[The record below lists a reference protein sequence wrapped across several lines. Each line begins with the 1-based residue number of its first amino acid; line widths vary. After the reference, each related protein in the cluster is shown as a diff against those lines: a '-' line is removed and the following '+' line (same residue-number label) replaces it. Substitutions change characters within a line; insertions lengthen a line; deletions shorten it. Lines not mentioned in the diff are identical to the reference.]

1 MSDEELTKVSI
12 TFLPKLAM
20 MSLPPLS
27 NSTFQAT
34 THRRPSPYQKTIDSP
49 FKFLLLF
56 RLCLSFDSINQGQE
70 QIRPWVE
77 VETRRNTSEV

>member
-20 MSLPPLS
+20 MSLPPIS

-34 THRRPSPYQKTIDSP
+34 THRRPKDHRFTIQVFVVVSTV
-49 FKFLLLF
+49 L
-56 RLCLSFDSINQGQE
+56 
-70 QIRPWVE
+70 V
-77 VETRRNTSEV
+77 V